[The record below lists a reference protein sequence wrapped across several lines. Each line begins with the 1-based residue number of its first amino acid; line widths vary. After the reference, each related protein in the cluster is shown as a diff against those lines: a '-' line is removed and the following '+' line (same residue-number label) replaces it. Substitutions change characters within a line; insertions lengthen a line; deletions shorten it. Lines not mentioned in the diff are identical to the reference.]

1 MEFRIDPTR
10 ALARMSP
17 NVVRHV
23 YKAIA
28 KESRAWAID
37 EQDRFTEERLN
48 GRPGLK
54 RWTGQ
59 LARSLKPIWE
69 TSPGSTRAGF
79 YFLPTM
85 QTENGPIDNY
95 AGLHEGDGS
104 GGPVTVRPKNGRMLA
119 WPVQGGPAV
128 TEGGRNR
135 YGNSPRNFP
144 DKLFFFRS
152 GSGKMFLARVVPG
165 SKRKGAGP
173 GLEFVYHLAPSV
185 EIPARL
191 GFRVF
196 AGQALTR
203 IMPRLDDAKF
213 TALGQIGG
221 A

>member
-17 NVVRHV
+17 NVVRQV

-28 KESRAWAID
+28 KESRSWAQD
-37 EQDRFTEERLN
+37 EEGKFREERLN

-95 AGLHEGDGS
+95 AGLHEN
-104 GGPVTVRPKNGRMLA
+104 GGTVRPKNGRLLA
-119 WPVQGGPAV
+119 WPVQGGPAI
-128 TEGGRNR
+128 TTGGRNR

-144 DKLFFFRS
+144 GKLFFFKS
-152 GSGKMFLARVVPG
+152 GNNNMFLARTVPG
-165 SKRKGAGP
+165 TKRKGYGP
-173 GLEFVYHLAPSV
+173 GIELVYHLAPSV

-191 GFRVF
+191 GFRTF
-196 AGQALTR
+196 AGQALAR
-203 IMPRLDDAKF
+203 VMPRLDEAKF
-213 TALGQIGG
+213 EALGQIGG